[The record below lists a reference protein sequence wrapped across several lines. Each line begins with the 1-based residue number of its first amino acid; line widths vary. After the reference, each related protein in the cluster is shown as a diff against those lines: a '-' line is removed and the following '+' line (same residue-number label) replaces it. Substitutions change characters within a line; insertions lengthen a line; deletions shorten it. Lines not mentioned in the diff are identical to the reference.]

1 MREILI
7 GNCRDKLRE
16 LPAESVQCV
25 ITSPPY
31 WGLRRYEGEQSA
43 VWGGDPDCEHEWESR
58 RYYVEQSVS
67 ANSRE
72 AFSEAGEENIER
84 LKAARW
90 REDSTCTKCGAWYGA
105 FGLEPTPELYVAN
118 TVEILR
124 EIRRVLRPDGV
135 IWWNLGDSYAGSG
148 QGWQHKDGGS
158 IQRKWLE
165 SYGTGRP
172 PGYIS
177 SATASGL
184 KPKDLTLIPARVA
197 LAAQADG
204 FWVRAMVIWEK
215 PNTMPESVKD
225 RPTESHEYIL
235 LLTKSERYFYDADAV
250 REPHKQASLE
260 RVQQKWAD
268 ATKYDEDGAPD
279 RQHSWQREREEMT
292 HACHPGGRN
301 LRSVWRFAT
310 IPYMGAHFAV
320 FPPELPRRC
329 ILAGSPPKVCAEC
342 GAPYERMTEREPVPY
357 PGGSHGNYVQKGRP
371 PGGNYAIKGRPPG
384 GQENADSSTLGKV
397 EYYRVVTVGW
407 QPTCEC
413 HADLPADQ
421 RPTRPAIILDP
432 FAGSG
437 TTLKVAEDLGRWWV
451 GIDICE
457 QYSEQIRERTAQR
470 SLTAAFENETA

>member
-16 LPAESVQCV
+16 LPAGSVQCV
-25 ITSPPY
+25 VTSPPY

-90 REDSTCTKCGAWYGA
+90 REDSACTKCGAWYGA
-105 FGLEPTPELYVAN
+105 FGLEPTPEQYVAN
-118 TVEILR
+118 TLEILR

-135 IWWNLGDSYAGSG
+135 VWWNLGDSYAGSG
-148 QGWQHKDGGS
+148 GAHAEHHATPGISKSFRRNGVPHWGQ
-158 IQRKWLE
+158 L
-165 SYGTGRP
+165 GRP
-172 PGYIS
+172 GRYLAPK
-177 SATASGL
+177 GL
-184 KPKDLTLIPARVA
+184 KPKDLTLVPAWVA

-204 FWVRAMVIWEK
+204 FWVRAMVIWDK

-235 LLTKSERYFYDADAV
+235 LLTKCEHYFYDADAV
-250 REPHKQASLE
+250 REPLSETTIE
-260 RVQQKWAD
+260 RNRYPHAGS
-268 ATKYDEDGAPD
+268 AC
-279 RQHSWQREREEMT
+279 EEV
-292 HACHPGGRN
+292 AVSRPRRPGEFGIPAGRN

-310 IPYMGAHFAV
+310 VPYPGAHFAV

-329 ILAGSPPKVCAEC
+329 ILAGTPPKVCAEC
-342 GAPYERMTEREPVPY
+342 GAPWERMRARETA
-357 PGGSHGNYVQKGRP
+357 GGDWR
-371 PGGNYAIKGRPPG
+371 
-384 GQENADSSTLGKV
+384 
-397 EYYRVVTVGW
+397 
-407 QPTCEC
+407 PTCEC
-413 HADLPADQ
+413 HGQAEIVQTECPECGGTGVVDDESCSACAGSGQTEKRVWAESVLHVW
-421 RPTRPAIILDP
+421 PTRPAIVLDP

-437 TTLKVAEDLGRWWV
+437 TTLKVAEDLGRWWI
-451 GIDICE
+451 GIDICQ

-470 SLTAAFENETA
+470 SLTAAFECTGGAQE